1 MDMQLFVRI
10 ASSVLAFVFVVYSS
24 LVADEQKIS
33 TDASGLNT
41 LIDLSFKVPTLAEL
55 DKSNKWIDKPVV
67 DGMKRYEEYLA
78 KQPEPIPLAEALKL
92 KNDSLVNNAKILAAL
107 GRQPTAKTPADYNAT
122 IQRRLK
128 GDVSSTNPILANTVE
143 EFDIQSLLGVSFF
156 GFDWTME
163 PFAVSEYVVSWQTSE
178 DGLKE
183 KVVLRKDM
191 TWSDGKPITAH
202 DAVFSFQVIMNPD
215 VPVLAQRT
223 SLQDV
228 AWVEAYDDQTLV
240 IFHKKALST
249 NVWSINYPIIPKH
262 VYSASLKQDTK
273 LKESEYHRGLEKN
286 PITGGPYIIKD
297 RREQQ
302 YMLLERREDWY
313 QKDGKQLRPKPFFKE
328 IRFNIIT
335 DPNTARLALLNG
347 DIEELELNMQQWQ
360 KQTSG
365 DDFYEKNTKV
375 RDVEWTFFYFGW
387 NNRSH
392 FFEDKRV
399 RQAMSYAFDH
409 TELLRVQNF
418 GLTEPAM
425 GPFHPAS
432 WMFPKA
438 AGLKPYQQDLE
449 KADEL
454 LADAGWEDTD
464 NNGVLD
470 KLCKVREKQPDGSV
484 KLVEKRVQFDFVLI
498 CVSDPTR
505 IEACNLMKSCL
516 EKLSIKVTVRPMELV
531 SLIEKTNKHEFDG
544 YFGGWGTGTDP
555 DTSENIWTTNAIDN
569 GRNYICYSNKYVDGL
584 YELGKQTE
592 QNLKAREEIVAK
604 YDLTKVGIQATAKRP
619 EIYGKIN
626 QLIYNDQAG
635 TFAYYR
641 SAFFAFNKKLQ
652 GVSMSPRGP
661 YHFSPGFGGIWKQVP

>member
-1 MDMQLFVRI
+1 MQLYVRI
-10 ASSVLAFVFVVYSS
+10 ACSGVAIVLGLFSVLK
-24 LVADEQKIS
+24 ADEQKIS
-33 TDASGLNT
+33 TDSNGLKT
-41 LIDLSFKVPTLAEL
+41 LIDLSYKVPTLTEL
-55 DKSNKWIDKPVV
+55 EKTNKWIDRPVV
-67 DGMKRYEEYLA
+67 DGLKRYEEYLA
-78 KQPEPIPLAEALKL
+78 KQPQPLPIAEALKL
-92 KNDSLVNNAKILAAL
+92 KNDSLANNAKILAAI
-107 GRQPTAKTPADYNAT
+107 GRQPTAKAAADYNAT
-122 IQRRLK
+122 MQRRLK
-128 GDVSSTNPILANTVE
+128 GDVTSTNPILANTVE
-143 EFDIQSLLGVSFF
+143 EFDIQSLLGVTFF

-178 DGLKE
+178 DGLKD

-240 IFHKKALST
+240 IFHKKPLAT

-262 VYSASLKQDTK
+262 VYCESIKQDPK

-286 PITGGPYIIKD
+286 PVTGGPYIIKD

-302 YMLLERREDWY
+302 YMQLERREDWY
-313 QKDGKQLRPKPFFKE
+313 QKDGKQLRSKPFFKE

-387 NNRSH
+387 NNRSP
-392 FFEDKRV
+392 FFMDKRV

-409 TELLRVQNF
+409 TEQLRVQNF
-418 GLTEPAM
+418 GLTEPSM

-432 WMFPKA
+432 WMFPKN

-470 KLCKVREKQPDGSV
+470 KMINGKK
-484 KLVEKRVQFDFVLI
+484 VQFDFVLL

-505 IEACNLMKSCL
+505 IETCNLMKSCL
-516 EKLSIKVTVRPMELV
+516 EKLNIKCTVRPMELV
-531 SLIEKTNKHEFDG
+531 SLIEKTNKHDFDG

-569 GRNYICYSNKYVDGL
+569 GRNYICYSNKFVDGL
-584 YELGKQTE
+584 YELGKQTD
-592 QNLKAREEIVAK
+592 QNLKAREEIVTK
-604 YDLTKVGIQATAKRP
+604 YNLAKVGITATAKRP

-626 QLIYNDQAG
+626 QLIFDDQAG
-635 TFAYYR
+635 TFVYYR
-641 SAFFAFNKKLQ
+641 SAFYAFSKKLQ
-652 GVSMSPRGP
+652 GISMSPRGP
-661 YHFSPGFGGIWKQVP
+661 YHFSPGFGGIWKQIP